1 MNKPLIAA
9 WVSAVIGLVAMRL
22 LMGGNQVVAECAF
35 GVQVGF
41 VAALFFAST
50 VLFERGARQSP
61 NSVRRISAWVMCAFL
76 LLTSVVFRRL
86 PDPAPAR
93 LILPTGHHAGHGGSA
108 TTGHWSAGAQNL
120 HPAP

>member
-35 GVQVGF
+35 GVQFGF

-61 NSVRRISAWVMCAFL
+61 KIVRKISAWVAQDQRL
-76 LLTSVVFRRL
+76 GDVRL
-86 PDPAPAR
+86 PVADQRGVPPA
-93 LILPTGHHAGHGGSA
+93 S
-108 TTGHWSAGAQNL
+108 
-120 HPAP
+120 

>member
-50 VLFERGARQSP
+50 VLFERGANRPKSCA
-61 NSVRRISAWVMCAFL
+61 RSA
-76 LLTSVVFRRL
+76 
-86 PDPAPAR
+86 P
-93 LILPTGHHAGHGGSA
+93 G
-108 TTGHWSAGAQNL
+108 
-120 HPAP
+120 

>member
-61 NSVRRISAWVMCAFL
+61 NIVRRISAWVMSTFL
-76 LLTSVVFRRL
+76 LLTSMFFSGIL
-86 PDPAPAR
+86 I
-93 LILPTGHHAGHGGSA
+93 LILPLLA
-108 TTGHWSAGAQNL
+108 
-120 HPAP
+120 

>member
-1 MNKPLIAA
+1 MNTPLIAA

-50 VLFERGARQSP
+50 VLFERGSRQSP

-76 LLTSVVFRRL
+76 LLTSVFFAGFL
-86 PDPAPAR
+86 MA
-93 LILPTGHHAGHGGSA
+93 LPTRSKITSPQAMTQPFSGMSA
-108 TTGHWSAGAQNL
+108 SAGIASTCR
-120 HPAP
+120 A